1 MDAVRN
7 PYAPGAG
14 RTPPALVGREQE
26 RDRWRVA
33 LGRVAAGRGAQSVV
47 LYGLRGV
54 GKTVLLADF
63 ARTAAAQDWI
73 VARVEAGAGKPLRA
87 ALGEALHGP
96 LVDLARP
103 SAGRRLL
110 RALKTAVSFKASYD
124 NSGTWNLGLDLSEAS
139 GGGAD
144 TGLLETDLAKLLK
157 DLAAYAEEAGAGL
170 AILVD
175 EAQDLAPDEL
185 VAICSTAHAAGQDGW
200 ACLFALAGL
209 PSMPRVLAEAKSY
222 AERLFVFERIEH
234 LPAPVAA
241 NALREP
247 AEAEGVRWQ
256 TEAIQ
261 LAVAQSAGYPYF
273 LQQLGQETWNEAAG
287 PEISLADAR
296 VGVARGRA
304 ALDDGF
310 FRARWDRA
318 TPAEQRYLRAIAA
331 GAEERS
337 PSGEVAARLGRRPSS
352 FGPAR
357 AALIAKGLIYAP
369 EHGVVAFTVPGMAEF
384 ILRQAE

>member
-1 MDAVRN
+1 
-7 PYAPGAG
+7 
-14 RTPPALVGREQE
+14 
-26 RDRWRVA
+26 
-33 LGRVAAGRGAQSVV
+33 
-47 LYGLRGV
+47 
-54 GKTVLLADF
+54 
-63 ARTAAAQDWI
+63 
-73 VARVEAGAGKPLRA
+73 
-87 ALGEALHGP
+87 
-96 LVDLARP
+96 
-103 SAGRRLL
+103 
-110 RALKTAVSFKASYD
+110 
-124 NSGTWNLGLDLSEAS
+124 
-139 GGGAD
+139 
-144 TGLLETDLAKLLK
+144 
-157 DLAAYAEEAGAGL
+157 
-170 AILVD
+170 
-175 EAQDLAPDEL
+175 
-185 VAICSTAHAAGQDGW
+185 
-200 ACLFALAGL
+200 
-209 PSMPRVLAEAKSY
+209 MPRVLAEAKSY